1 MSESAY
7 HHGRLREALVEAAVI
22 AVREEGP
29 EGLGIRS
36 LARRLGVSHNAA
48 YRHFTDRDDLI
59 AEVAARVMAQLVA
72 GMHARLDDVRTDDP
86 VLRARRRLAAC
97 GRAYVDYAVSEP
109 GLFRLAFNALSTAAI
124 AEATPER
131 DPLLLLGQVLDE
143 LVAVGFLAPDT
154 RVGAELICWSAVH
167 GFSVLCNDGPLRDAD
182 DAERRRALDSL
193 IAAVDRSYGATTG
206 TSTDPSDIT

>member
-1 MSESAY
+1 VSESAY

-48 YRHFTDRDDLI
+48 YRHFTDRDDLTS
-59 AEVAARVMAQLVA
+59 EVAARVMGQLVA
-72 GMHARLDDVRTDDP
+72 AMHTRLDEVRTDDP

-109 GLFRLAFNALSTAAI
+109 GLFRLAFNALSKATIAA
-124 AEATPER
+124 ATPER

-143 LVAVGFLAPDT
+143 LVAVGFLAPDA
-154 RVGAELICWSAVH
+154 RGDAELTCWSAVH
-167 GFSVLCNDGPLRDAD
+167 GFSVLCNDGPLRESG
-182 DAERRRALDSL
+182 DAERNRTLDSL
-193 IAAVDRSYGATTG
+193 LVAVDRSYGATTG
-206 TSTDPSDIT
+206 TSTDPKDIT